1 MENVPLT
8 NDDLLI
14 DNIFIL
20 CYVFAW
26 VMVFYYES
34 NYMIVLACAL
44 KLWMSE
50 VGFDAA
56 LMPLV
61 TDCIFDKCIFK
72 SLTLENTLSKYFFW
86 ICECLMCPN
95 AAPMP
100 LVTDWTGFLS
110 VKSSQ

>member
-1 MENVPLT
+1 MENVPLI

-44 KLWMSE
+44 KL
-50 VGFDAA
+50 
-56 LMPLV
+56 
-61 TDCIFDKCIFK
+61 
-72 SLTLENTLSKYFFW
+72 
-86 ICECLMCPN
+86 
-95 AAPMP
+95 
-100 LVTDWTGFLS
+100 
-110 VKSSQ
+110 